1 MYLLLYV
8 DDMLIAAR
16 SKAQVQKVKAQL
28 KREFDMKDLGEA
40 RKILGMEITRD
51 RSADA
56 LWLSQEN
63 YVLKVLERFNMT
75 EARPVTTPLA
85 GHFRLSSEQCS
96 QSPGEEE
103 EMSRVPYTSVVGS
116 LMYAIVCTRPDLAFA
131 VSTVSRFMSNPGKQH
146 WEAVKWIFRYLRGT
160 AKLGLEFRKCE
171 TEESRTL

>member
-1 MYLLLYV
+1 MLYV

-16 SKAQVQKVKAQL
+16 SKAKVQKVKAQL

-51 RSADA
+51 RSAGA

-85 GHFRLSSEQCS
+85 GHFRFSSEQCP
-96 QSPGEEE
+96 QSPGEED
-103 EMSRVPYTSVVGS
+103 EMSRVPYASAVGCS
-116 LMYAIVCTRPDLAFA
+116 CMLLSA
-131 VSTVSRFMSNPGKQH
+131 
-146 WEAVKWIFRYLRGT
+146 
-160 AKLGLEFRKCE
+160 LGL
-171 TEESRTL
+171 T